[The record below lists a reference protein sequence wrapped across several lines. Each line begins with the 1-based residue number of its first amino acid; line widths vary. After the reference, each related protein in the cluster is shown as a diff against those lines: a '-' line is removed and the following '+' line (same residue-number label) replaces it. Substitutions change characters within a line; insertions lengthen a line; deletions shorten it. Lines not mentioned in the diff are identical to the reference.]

1 MEFKTLHKRIPGRKL
16 KVAAYARISNEERE
30 SSLLEQISYY
40 VSGIIENPNWEFSGV
55 FYDDGI
61 SGTTIEYRIECKN
74 MIKYAK
80 SGMID
85 IILVKSV
92 SRFARNVIDLISI
105 KRELAGYGVE
115 IYFEQQQL
123 SSIDPSCDFALTLYA
138 HIAESEIISMSKNVK
153 WRVDKNMREG
163 RYYLPVNQML
173 GYRYDEDGEIIIF
186 EDEAK
191 WIREIFYKYAS
202 GEGCTSIANWL
213 NVNGIK
219 TGVGAVWNDSK
230 VRGILRNE
238 KYVGDVLFQKSYIEN
253 PLTHKKINN
262 SGQRDQYLLQNA
274 HPNIID
280 RNTWNLVQQM
290 LTERAKQY
298 KVKSHELDNII
309 ESPTKAT
316 PYAAFIKCP
325 YCGRYYQSKVNHY
338 KGKPTR
344 FMMCASNK
352 DIKKCQS
359 EAYKVDELNKI
370 MAKLISELKK
380 DIPSFKKALI
390 SFFKSEDELSLKN
403 EIDELTHSI
412 NSLSQKCR
420 YNVNS
425 EDTFL
430 RMTANEYLS
439 KAINESIKKNALVMR
454 LVEIENPE
462 DKANAII
469 KALNDSVTEPDLI
482 ENSNFKELFS
492 NCVIVNQELIYFVI
506 GKHLDDNIPKS
517 PTLLYESVHEY
528 IVRKTTFKTKYGIII
543 NK

>member
-30 SSLLEQISYY
+30 SSLKEQISYY
-40 VSGIIENPNWEFSGV
+40 VSGIIENPNWEFAGV

-61 SGTTIEYRIECKN
+61 SGTTVDYRNGFKN

-80 SGMID
+80 AGMID

-105 KRELAGYGVE
+105 KRELTSYGVE

-153 WRVDKNMREG
+153 WRVDRNMREG

-173 GYRYDEDGEIIIF
+173 GYRYDEDGEITIF

-191 WIREIFYKYAS
+191 WIREIFYRYAS

-213 NVNGIK
+213 NANDVK
-219 TGVGAVWNDSK
+219 TGVGSIWNDTK
-230 VRGILRNE
+230 VRHILRNE
-238 KYVGDVLFQKSYIEN
+238 KYVGDVLFQKSYIDN
-253 PLTHKKINN
+253 PLTHKKIYN

-274 HPNIID
+274 HPKIID
-280 RNTWNLVQQM
+280 RKTWDLVQVM
-290 LTERAKQY
+290 LTEKAKKY
-298 KVKSHELDNII
+298 RIKSYELDNII

-316 PYAAFIKCP
+316 PYAAFIRCP
-325 YCGRYYQSKVNHY
+325 YCGHYYQSKVNHY

-344 FMMCASNK
+344 FVMCASNK
-352 DIKKCQS
+352 DVKTCQS
-359 EAYKVDELNKI
+359 EAYKVEELNKI
-370 MAKLISELKK
+370 IAKLITTLKK
-380 DIPSFKKALI
+380 DIPGFKKLLI
-390 SFFKSEDELSLKN
+390 SFFKSNDELSIKN
-403 EIDELTHSI
+403 EIDELTHNI
-412 NSLSQKCR
+412 NSLSQKYR

-430 RMTANEYLS
+430 RMTAAEYLS
-439 KAINESIKKNALVMR
+439 KAIDESIKKNALVMR

-462 DKANAII
+462 DKASVII
-469 KALNDSVTEPDLI
+469 KLLNDSVTEPDLI

-492 NCVIVNQELIYFVI
+492 NCVIINQKLIYFVI
-506 GKHLDDNIPKS
+506 GKPLDDNIPKS
-517 PTLLYESVHEY
+517 PTLLYNSEHEY
-528 IVRKTTFKTKYGIII
+528 VVRKTTFKTKYGIII